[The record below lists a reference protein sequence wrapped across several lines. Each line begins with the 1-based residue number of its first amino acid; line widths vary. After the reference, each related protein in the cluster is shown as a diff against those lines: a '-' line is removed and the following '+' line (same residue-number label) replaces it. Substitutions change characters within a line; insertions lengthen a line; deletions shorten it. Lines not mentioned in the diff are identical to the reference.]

1 MKSTLLATA
10 SLAGLLAASQFAVA
24 APAPNSGFGQLNLGY
39 GWTDGSKNGNDV
51 FDDPTTYGG
60 RVQVYLPLSQP
71 VQFQGDLFAQRSDN
85 VVHGGESGWTDAGP
99 NDATTFGAAVHVIHP
114 MENMRVG
121 IVGSVFNTDAFA
133 PEGNGRVDFKYA
145 LGALELQYYTGPW
158 TLMGQTGLFGALS
171 TDGVEGRVRNGF
183 FFRGGATYY
192 CSPNTAISGEG
203 LLFFGDDSVGFFN
216 GKMSGG
222 SVMLRG
228 EHRFDNS
235 PFSGFLTVGY
245 ENERGSTGAGSAS
258 EDTFTVSGGIRIYW
272 DQDSLETHGR
282 TGASFDTPDL
292 AHPLAVEGILQNNTF
307 AP

>member
-114 MENMRVG
+114 MDNARIG
-121 IVGSVFNTDAFA
+121 IVGSVEQFLTEHPLGPDALCVNRSEFIERVSHHRRA
-133 PEGNGRVDFKYA
+133 IKAVLLDQGVLAGIGNLYA
-145 LGALELQYYTGPW
+145 DEVLFQVRLHPLTRADSISRRKLGDLYRQ
-158 TLMGQTGLFGALS
+158 
-171 TDGVEGRVRNGF
+171 V
-183 FFRGGATYY
+183 
-192 CSPNTAISGEG
+192 
-203 LLFFGDDSVGFFN
+203 
-216 GKMSGG
+216 G
-222 SVMLRG
+222 SVM
-228 EHRFDNS
+228 
-235 PFSGFLTVGY
+235 
-245 ENERGSTGAGSAS
+245 RGSIAVASDFAALPEGYMLKDRVEGAECPRGNGLLAM
-258 EDTFTVSGGIRIYW
+258 TKVG
-272 DQDSLETHGR
+272 GR
-282 TGASFDTPDL
+282 TSIFCPVCQRL
-292 AHPLAVEGILQNNTF
+292 K
-307 AP
+307 